1 MIDKKYNLT
10 MLYAEVMAKDR
21 QLGKRNLKLWV
32 YIFLCASLARAYY
45 L

>member
-10 MLYAEVMAKDR
+10 MLSAEVMVKDR
-21 QLGKRNLKLWV
+21 KLGKRNLKLWV
-32 YIFLCASLARAYY
+32 YIFLGVSLAGAYY